1 MKATRQLTVFA
12 VALLFAG
19 QMFCQVPPSIA
30 PPKPLD
36 TVKNPWS
43 FNLTTDGYI
52 IPNGTDY
59 ASPVFS
65 ADRSWLHLEARYNEE
80 NLRTGSLWLGY
91 NFAAGKKLALN
102 VTPMIGG
109 VFGRTTG
116 IAPGCEASLS
126 YKKVQLSVSNE
137 YVFDTTHKSGSFY
150 YTWPQLTYS
159 ATNWLRVG
167 LMSER
172 TRAFQTSLDLQRGFL
187 VGISRTKWE
196 STVYTF
202 NAGFTDPTVVLELGL
217 NF

>member
-1 MKATRQLTVFA
+1 MATKQLTAFA
-12 VALLFAG
+12 AALLSAC
-19 QMFCQVPPSIA
+19 QMFCQVPPSSA
-30 PPKPLD
+30 PAKAPNN
-36 TVKNPWS
+36 VKNPWT

-65 ADRSWLHLEARYNEE
+65 ADRSWLHLEARYNDE
-80 NLRTGSLWLGY
+80 NLRTGSLWVGY
-91 NFAAGKKLALN
+91 NFETGKKLVLD

-116 IAPGCEASLS
+116 IAPGCEASLT
-126 YKKVQLSVSNE
+126 YKKVQLSISNE

-167 LMSER
+167 LMGER
-172 TRAFQTSLDLQRGFL
+172 TRAFQTSLDVQRGFL

-196 STVYTF
+196 STIYIF
-202 NAGFTDPTVVLELGL
+202 NVGFTTPTEVLELGL

>member
-1 MKATRQLTVFA
+1 LKATRQLTVFA

-19 QMFCQVPPSIA
+19 QMFCQVPPSSA
-30 PPKPLD
+30 LHKPLD
-36 TVKNPWS
+36 TVKNPWT

-65 ADRSWLHLEARYNEE
+65 ADRSWLHLEARYNDE
-80 NLRTGSLWLGY
+80 NLRTGSLWVGY

-116 IAPGCEASLS
+116 IAPGCEAALS

-167 LMSER
+167 LMTER
-172 TRAFQTSLDLQRGFL
+172 TRAFQTSLDTQRGFL

-196 STVYTF
+196 STVYIF
-202 NAGFTDPTVVLELGL
+202 NAGFIDPTVVLELGL